1 MGRTKVRVL
10 WLTNIPPAG
19 LSPELDSLGHF
30 GGSWLTSALLGLTR
44 TGEDDLSVAF
54 PGFTLESR
62 TSDTSSGVAIH
73 ALPPNRRGGLVSGP
87 NLARELVRVF
97 DECQPDIVHIHGTEM
112 AHSWTA
118 IELCSNLAIPF
129 VVSIQGVASEI
140 ARTYTSGIPPLVLL
154 NPTFRDAVRDGG
166 ILGQWWSFSRRGRKE
181 AAAIGRGHHFIGRT
195 QWDEAVVGNLAPSA
209 RYFSCPET
217 LRDGFS
223 GRSWALDSAT
233 RNSILMT
240 QGSYP
245 IKGLHVVLES
255 LSWLRDEFPGVLLK
269 VAGPDPV
276 GQDHWRA
283 SIRRSG
289 YGRFIAGEIRRLR
302 LNDNV
307 LFLGPLSESSM
318 VDSFLSSHVYLSASF
333 MENESNS
340 LSEARALGVPVIAS
354 YSGGMASR
362 VEDSV
367 DGRIY
372 PAASPHLLAR
382 VLREVLRDDALAA
395 AMGAEARVRQIS
407 RSNPTLNS
415 ARLRMIYSSV
425 VDDWAGPR
433 S

>member
-1 MGRTKVRVL
+1 
-10 WLTNIPPAG
+10 
-19 LSPELDSLGHF
+19 
-30 GGSWLTSALLGLTR
+30 
-44 TGEDDLSVAF
+44 
-54 PGFTLESR
+54 
-62 TSDTSSGVAIH
+62 
-73 ALPPNRRGGLVSGP
+73 
-87 NLARELVRVF
+87 
-97 DECQPDIVHIHGTEM
+97 
-112 AHSWTA
+112 
-118 IELCSNLAIPF
+118 
-129 VVSIQGVASEI
+129 
-140 ARTYTSGIPPLVLL
+140 
-154 NPTFRDAVRDGG
+154 
-166 ILGQWWSFSRRGRKE
+166 
-181 AAAIGRGHHFIGRT
+181 
-195 QWDEAVVGNLAPSA
+195 
-209 RYFSCPET
+209 
-217 LRDGFS
+217 
-223 GRSWALDSAT
+223 
-233 RNSILMT
+233 MT

-289 YGRFIAGEIRRLR
+289 YGRFIAREIGRLR